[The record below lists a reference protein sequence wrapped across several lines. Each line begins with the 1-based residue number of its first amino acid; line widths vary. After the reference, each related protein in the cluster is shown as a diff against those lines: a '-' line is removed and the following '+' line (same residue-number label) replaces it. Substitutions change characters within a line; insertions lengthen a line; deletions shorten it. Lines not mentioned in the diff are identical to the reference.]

1 MVYQFSEK
9 NQIFIALFAI
19 VVLCAGKLFKD
30 YLFRQGYIEGMTNQ
44 NFISS
49 VTSTVPLSRPSSGN
63 TTPFTIYFR
72 ITMPSAYSTIKVL
85 LPNDIT
91 SDVTLSA
98 TNTDY
103 TIGSE
108 DSATQAFTTISTSS
122 KTHTASASG
131 TPRSI
136 SFTASSAIAQGTTVR
151 IGVPGTLHPK
161 SNAANETF
169 GPFKIVIG
177 SSGSEVY
184 DERSMTITPTGMGG
198 GGAADTTSTSAVEIQ
213 KAINSIRTRLNAMNP
228 SDPGR
233 AELLQAQSALVTV
246 LAYTYG
252 TVKEVGKV
260 LNSDS
265 LYKAQQ
271 TAIDFIKK
279 EKARAASNASTLKED
294 NSNKRRMA
302 QVNTYY
308 TRNYEAN
315 IEVMKNIIFLSV
327 ALILLAVLRNKD
339 LLPPSISTLG
349 VIFVL
354 TLGGI
359 VIGQQVFD
367 IIRRN
372 DHDFDKYDWNFN
384 EKEYNDKNFIPHS
397 SDTLNLSDM
406 GTGMAPCYGPGCCD
420 VGTTWNPTA
429 KKCMPGAGGSVSGS
443 AVWTAAS
450 GGTLT
455 IKLIKHS
462 GLAPAASSPPP
473 NADTVTI
480 TLPSGLFTGTPV
492 NGSAGEFSINASP
505 TVSAPLIFTK
515 VTNTITTDT
524 ETSIIITGLAV
535 SATANSASRT
545 LKVRTSKD
553 VNTVG
558 INITGIQ

>member
-9 NQIFIALFAI
+9 NQIFVVLFAI

-49 VTSTVPLSRPSSGN
+49 LTSTVPLSRPSSGN
-63 TTPFTIYFR
+63 TPFTIYVR
-72 ITMPSAYSTIKVL
+72 ITMPRADTVIKVL
-85 LPNDIT
+85 LPNDIA
-91 SDVTLSA
+91 SDVTLGSTA
-98 TNTDY
+98 SEY

-108 DSATQAFTTISTSS
+108 DQRTQVFTAITLAASNPVYTAATGSPP
-122 KTHTASASG
+122 SG
-131 TPRSI
+131 RSI
-136 SFTASSAIAQGTTVR
+136 SFTASGSITSGTTVR
-151 IGVPGTLHPK
+151 IGVPGILYSK
-161 SNAANETF
+161 ANAANETF

-177 SSGSEVY
+177 ASPSELF
-184 DERSMTITPTGMGG
+184 DERSITITPTGVGG
-198 GGAADTTSTSAVEIQ
+198 GGAAETTSTSAVEIQ
-213 KAINSIRTRLNAMNP
+213 KAINSIRTRLNAMAP

-252 TVKEVGKV
+252 TVKEAGKV
-260 LNSDS
+260 FNSDS

-271 TAIDFIKK
+271 TAIDFIAK
-279 EKARAASNASTLKED
+279 EKARAASNATTLKED

-315 IEVMKNIIFLSV
+315 IDVMKNIIFLSV

-339 LLPPSISTLG
+339 LLPSSISTLG

-384 EKEYNDKNFIPHS
+384 EKEYNDKNFIPHN
-397 SDTLNLSDM
+397 SDTLNLSDIGM
-406 GTGMAPCYGPGCCD
+406 GMAPCYGPGCCD
-420 VGTTWNPTA
+420 VGTVWNPTE
-429 KKCMPGAGGSVSGS
+429 KKCKP
-443 AVWTAAS
+443 
-450 GGTLT
+450 
-455 IKLIKHS
+455 K
-462 GLAPAASSPPP
+462 PPV
-473 NADTVTI
+473 A
-480 TLPSGLFTGTPV
+480 
-492 NGSAGEFSINASP
+492 
-505 TVSAPLIFTK
+505 
-515 VTNTITTDT
+515 
-524 ETSIIITGLAV
+524 
-535 SATANSASRT
+535 
-545 LKVRTSKD
+545 
-553 VNTVG
+553 
-558 INITGIQ
+558 

>member
-1 MVYQFSEK
+1 MVYQFGEK
-9 NQIFIALFAI
+9 NQIFVVLFAI

-30 YLFRQGYIEGMTNQ
+30 YLFRQGYIEGMANQ

-49 VTSTVPLSRPSSGN
+49 LTSTVPLSRPSSGN
-63 TTPFTIYFR
+63 TPFTIYVR
-72 ITMPSAYSTIKVL
+72 ITMPKADTVIKVL
-85 LPNDIT
+85 LPNDIAN
-91 SDVTLSA
+91 DVTLSA
-98 TNTDY
+98 TASDY

-108 DSATQAFTTISTSS
+108 DPRTQVFTAITLAASNPVY
-122 KTHTASASG
+122 TAS
-131 TPRSI
+131 PRSI
-136 SFTASSAIAQGTTVR
+136 SFTASGSIASGTTVR
-151 IGVPGTLHPK
+151 IGVPGILYPK

-177 SSGSEVY
+177 SSDSSALY
-184 DERSMTITPTGMGG
+184 DERSITITPTGVGG
-198 GGAADTTSTSAVEIQ
+198 GGAAETTSTSAVEIQ
-213 KAINSIRTRLNAMNP
+213 KAINSIRTRLNAMAP

-252 TVKEVGKV
+252 TVKEAGKV
-260 LNSDS
+260 FNSDS

-271 TAIDFIKK
+271 TAIDFIAK
-279 EKARAASNASTLKED
+279 EKARAASNATTLKED

-359 VIGQQVFD
+359 VIGRQVFD

-384 EKEYNDKNFIPHS
+384 EKEHNDKNFIPHS
-397 SDTLNLSDM
+397 SDTLNLSDVGM
-406 GTGMAPCYGPGCCD
+406 GMAPCYGPGCCD
-420 VGTTWNPTA
+420 SGTTWDPTK
-429 KKCMPGAGGSVSGS
+429 KKCTP
-443 AVWTAAS
+443 
-450 GGTLT
+450 
-455 IKLIKHS
+455 
-462 GLAPAASSPPP
+462 SS
-473 NADTVTI
+473 
-480 TLPSGLFTGTPV
+480 S
-492 NGSAGEFSINASP
+492 
-505 TVSAPLIFTK
+505 
-515 VTNTITTDT
+515 
-524 ETSIIITGLAV
+524 
-535 SATANSASRT
+535 
-545 LKVRTSKD
+545 
-553 VNTVG
+553 
-558 INITGIQ
+558 

>member
-1 MVYQFSEK
+1 MVYQFGEK
-9 NQIFIALFAI
+9 NQIFIVLFAI